1 MSAGSVIEVFA
12 RAGVG
17 QHAAR
22 STLARMVNRG
32 MLTRQRQGRAMYFG
46 LTAQA
51 EAILRDGE
59 DRIWRS
65 GAVNQ
70 DWDGWW
76 TLLGFS
82 LPESWQRQRHELR
95 SQLTW
100 AGFGP
105 LFNGLWVAPGRV
117 EVTRL
122 VASLGLESRVKA
134 FYAQAVPGT
143 DIAKMVHEN
152 WDLDAVASRYH
163 GFLARWQ
170 GPDMPPG
177 RRDPLAVQLLLSSD
191 WLQVI
196 RADPRLPAEHLPA
209 DWPAAKAESLFTEL
223 DKTVAQPAAEI
234 ARQILDLRP
243 TTATEAEAAFL
254 FLHRRARSQAA
265 APAPVIGL
273 SDVERQQQLF
283 AICSPCSHTRST
295 TRIGVEAACRARR
308 SRSSSSARARPGWR

>member
-1 MSAGSVIEVFA
+1 VGAGAEQARPARSGAVAAGRAAAEDGAVRPQTLMLNLLGRYLLGRPTVVSAGSVIEVFA

-32 MLTRQRQGRAMYFG
+32 MLTRQRHGRAMYFG

-65 GAVNQ
+65 RAVNQ

-134 FYAQAVPGT
+134 FYAQAIPGT
-143 DIAKMVHEN
+143 DIATMVREN
-152 WDLDAVASRYH
+152 WDTGAVAARYH
-163 GFLARWQ
+163 GFLSRWQ
-170 GPDMPPG
+170 GSDPPPG

-209 DWPAAKAESLFTEL
+209 DWPAAKAESLFVEL
-223 DKTVAQPAAEI
+223 DSTVAQPAAEI

-243 TTATEAEAAFL
+243 TTATEA
-254 FLHRRARSQAA
+254 
-265 APAPVIGL
+265 
-273 SDVERQQQLF
+273 
-283 AICSPCSHTRST
+283 
-295 TRIGVEAACRARR
+295 
-308 SRSSSSARARPGWR
+308 

>member
-1 MSAGSVIEVFA
+1 MLNLLGRYLLGRPTVVSAGSVIEVFA

-32 MLTRQRQGRAMYFG
+32 MLTRQRHGRAMYFG

-134 FYAQAVPGT
+134 FYAQAIPGT

-163 GFLARWQ
+163 GFLSRWQ

-196 RADPRLPAEHLPA
+196 RADPRLPVEHLPA
-209 DWPAAKAESLFTEL
+209 DWPADKAESLFVEL

-243 TTATEAEAAFL
+243 TTATD
-254 FLHRRARSQAA
+254 S
-265 APAPVIGL
+265 
-273 SDVERQQQLF
+273 
-283 AICSPCSHTRST
+283 
-295 TRIGVEAACRARR
+295 
-308 SRSSSSARARPGWR
+308 

>member
-1 MSAGSVIEVFA
+1 VVAGQETARRVTPGPAMVGHAAAEDGGVRPQTLMLNLLGRYLLGRRVVVSSASVIEVFA

-17 QHAAR
+17 EHAAR

-32 MLTRQRQGRAMYFG
+32 MLTRQRHGRAMYFG

-51 EAILRDGE
+51 ERILHDGE
-59 DRIWRS
+59 DRMWRS

-70 DWDGWW
+70 DWDGYW

-105 LFNGLWVAPGRV
+105 LFNGLWAAPGRV

-143 DIAKMVHEN
+143 DIAKMVQEN

-163 GFLARWQ
+163 RFLSRWH
-170 GPDMPPG
+170 GPDVLR
-177 RRDPLAVQLLLSSD
+177 RRDPLAVQLLLASD

-196 RADPRLPAEHLPA
+196 RSDPRLPAEHLPA
-209 DWPAAKAESLFTEL
+209 DWPAAKAESLFVEL
-223 DKTVAQPAAEI
+223 DKTMERPAGEI

-243 TTATEAEAAFL
+243 VAET
-254 FLHRRARSQAA
+254 RA
-265 APAPVIGL
+265 
-273 SDVERQQQLF
+273 
-283 AICSPCSHTRST
+283 
-295 TRIGVEAACRARR
+295 
-308 SRSSSSARARPGWR
+308 